1 MCVHKRAHWWGREGL
16 LEGGATG
23 GRVGVRRRKGGREGG
38 RKRNG
43 ERAEIEREREE
54 EEGGREEEGEGHLPF
69 LVWSGL
75 GGKKEKEKWR
85 EVSLCAGVCE
95 CGGAGQASLLRSLFL
110 SLPPQLQGP
119 ASGGTA
125 Y

>member
-1 MCVHKRAHWWGREGL
+1 MCAQARSLVGQGRAV
-16 LEGGATG
+16 EGGATG
-23 GRVGVRRRKGGREGG
+23 RRVGVRRRKGGREGG
-38 RKRNG
+38 RKRNE

-54 EEGGREEEGEGHLPF
+54 EERGREEEGEGHLPF

-85 EVSLCAGVCE
+85 EVSLCAGVRE
-95 CGGAGQASLLRSLFL
+95 CGGAGQASLLCSLLL